1 MKKYLSVLS
10 IILLLFTVDIS
21 AQTHFG
27 LKAGVNISNLNGS
40 DAGDLDSRTGFLGG
54 AFFAYDFND
63 MFSIQPEA
71 FYSMKGAK
79 QTVTILGETI
89 TGTYKLDYIEIP
101 VLIKLNIPLKGGSTV
116 KPSIFAG
123 PALDVKVSSKVEVES
138 GGQSGSADWENV
150 SSTDFGLVFGGAL
163 GFDVSGYELGFDVR
177 YTLGFTSIDDTGAD
191 ADIKNGVISIAAYF
205 GFN

>member
-1 MKKYLSVLS
+1 MKKFLF
-10 IILLLFTVDIS
+10 ILLAAVLFFAVNTS
-21 AQTHFG
+21 AQIQFG
-27 LKAGVNISNLNGS
+27 LKAGVNISNFNGS

-79 QTVTILGETI
+79 QTFTDLGETI
-89 TGTYKLDYIEIP
+89 TGTFKLDYIEIP

-123 PALDVKVSSKVEVES
+123 PALGIKVASTVEVES
-138 GGQSGSADWENV
+138 GGQSASSDVENV
-150 SSTDFGLVFGGAL
+150 SSTDFGFVFGGAL
-163 GFDVSGYELGFDVR
+163 GFDVSGHELGFDVR
-177 YTLGFTSIDDTGAD
+177 YNLGLTSVFDSALEAD
-191 ADIKNGVISIAAYF
+191 VKNSVISIAAYF